1 MLPSPTR
8 AILSGGPM
16 TALATDLLSY
26 RDNLDVLRRY
36 LSGTIRISST
46 VPVTG

>member
-1 MLPSPTR
+1 MQTN
-8 AILSGGPM
+8 
-16 TALATDLLSY
+16 LLSY
-26 RDNLDVLRRY
+26 RDNLDILRRY